1 MNESQVV
8 FRLCA
13 ENEVLNYKS
22 SSEDPIISYTTM
34 PSLDYFHIPSS
45 ITIFG
50 IARGS
55 VAIR

>member
-8 FRLCA
+8 FRLCD
-13 ENEVLNYKS
+13 ESEVLNSAS
-22 SSEDPIISYTTM
+22 SSEDSIASYTTM
-34 PSLDYFHIPSS
+34 PSLDYFHIQLS
-45 ITIFG
+45 IATFG